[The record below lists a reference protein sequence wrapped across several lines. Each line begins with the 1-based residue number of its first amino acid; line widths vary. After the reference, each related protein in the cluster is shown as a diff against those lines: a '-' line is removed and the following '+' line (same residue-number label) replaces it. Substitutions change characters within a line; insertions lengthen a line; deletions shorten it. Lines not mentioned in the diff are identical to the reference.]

1 MYATSPIFYYSYT
14 VWVVVSRKGTLHI
27 ERGKLREAEWLANS
41 ARSGETQVRPSLVVS
56 VGPPLFPLQH
66 SSVFLILRLPPAH
79 GAPFPCLQEGKAGH
93 GESIKCHGNLT
104 RSRTSGSCQIP
115 CPLLGCSLIEDE
127 QKPKAGKCLPESI
140 LICPPHSTPFLQL
153 LLEPALPKACCGTG
167 VCCSG

>member
-1 MYATSPIFYYSYT
+1 MDSGKQKGNTAHKKGKAQRGRVTCKFCKKWWDTGQTQPCSVCRSPALPT
-14 VWVVVSRKGTLHI
+14 AAL
-27 ERGKLREAEWLANS
+27 L
-41 ARSGETQVRPSLVVS
+41 SLSDPVTAACS
-56 VGPPLFPLQH
+56 WCSFPL
-66 SSVFLILRLPPAH
+66 S
-79 GAPFPCLQEGKAGH
+79 AG
-93 GESIKCHGNLT
+93 GQGWSWRESIKCHGNLT